1 MQYCGKNMVSLNLY
15 LQRDEELILILQ
27 HIVVFPVQKGRFINV
42 VPFYFDRARED
53 TTWEGPA
60 LRDATRDEILKM
72 YEGWEPEVQALL
84 EVRISTTHCLRQQT
98 HIASQCMENPT
109 HWAILTVK
117 PVDTYADD
125 GVILLGD
132 AVR

>member
-1 MQYCGKNMVSLNLY
+1 MQYCGKNMASLTRY
-15 LQRDEELILILQ
+15 LQRHEELTLIWQ

-60 LRDATRDEILKM
+60 LRNATRDEILKM

-84 EVRISTTHCLRQQT
+84 EVR
-98 HIASQCMENPT
+98 ASLAE
-109 HWAILTVK
+109 HASKLIYSLTVHGE
-117 PVDTYADD
+117 PYP
-125 GVILLGD
+125 LGD
-132 AVR
+132 PNGQTCQYLRRRWRYTPR

>member
-1 MQYCGKNMVSLNLY
+1 MQYCGKHMASLTLY
-15 LQRDEELILILQ
+15 LQRDEGLTLILQ

-53 TTWEGPA
+53 TTWEGPE

-84 EVRISTTHCLRQQT
+84 EVR
-98 HIASQCMENPT
+98 ASPAG
-109 HWAILTVK
+109 HASKLTYSMTVHGESD
-117 PVDTYADD
+117 P
-125 GVILLGD
+125 LGD
-132 AVR
+132 SDGQTCRHLRRRWRYTPR

>member
-1 MQYCGKNMVSLNLY
+1 MQYCGKNMVSLTLY
-15 LQRDEELILILQ
+15 LPGDEALTLISQ

-84 EVRISTTHCLRQQT
+84 EVRTSLTHRVRHQA
-98 HIASQCMENPT
+98 HI
-109 HWAILTVK
+109 
-117 PVDTYADD
+117 
-125 GVILLGD
+125 
-132 AVR
+132 